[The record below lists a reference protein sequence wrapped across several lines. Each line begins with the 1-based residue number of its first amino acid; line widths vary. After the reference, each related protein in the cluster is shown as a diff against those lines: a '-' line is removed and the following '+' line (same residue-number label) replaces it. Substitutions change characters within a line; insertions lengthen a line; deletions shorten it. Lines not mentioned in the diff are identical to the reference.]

1 MQNTALNRRI
11 PSRRSSRHH
20 SSGRSHWS
28 SVAFLFTFTV
38 LLIAICHYFLIPALE
53 ARRHATP
60 DDKLKLRAWS
70 TLLLA
75 VMLFILIAGLLLTV
89 RIGRF
94 FFPRPDVPRVH
105 TKHVDAWAEAGKRLE
120 VPKQNREES
129 DEDQTLDG

>member
-1 MQNTALNRRI
+1 MHNTASNRRI
-11 PSRRSSRHH
+11 IPPRAQPR

-28 SVAFLFTFTV
+28 SVAFLFTFTI

-75 VMLFILIAGLLLTV
+75 VMLFILLAGLLLTV

-94 FFPRPDVPRVH
+94 FFPRPDVPRVQ
-105 TKHVDAWAEAGKRLE
+105 TKHIDAWAEAGKRLQIS
-120 VPKQNREES
+120 KQNPEES
-129 DEDQTLDG
+129 GDDPKSDD